1 MPIVTPRVPR
11 SPRDVLLIAA
21 ALLPLAGASFGMVH
35 AAPGP
40 LPEPLAFAVPTEDG
54 YGIDACMQGGST
66 CGQAVANAFCE
77 AHGHVKAVAFGTAD
91 VTGST
96 GGATTQTA
104 HDGDLMIR
112 CGD

>member
-1 MPIVTPRVPR
+1 MPIVAPRA
-11 SPRDVLLIAA
+11 PRDLILIAA
-21 ALLPLAGASFGMVH
+21 AMLPLAGATFGIVH

-40 LPEPLAFAVPTEDG
+40 RPEPLAFALPAEDG
-54 YGIDACMQGGST
+54 YGIDACMQGGSS

-77 AHGHVKAVAFGTAD
+77 AHGHAVAVAFGAAD
-91 VTGST
+91 ITGST
-96 GGATTQTA
+96 GGAAAETM